1 MKLRLNLVLILL
13 FIVFF
18 KSNAQVSEREPVA
31 RKWIIDH
38 TKEFNIQPYHNFKL
52 TYVRKSLA
60 GETLR
65 FQQMVND
72 VPVYDSEFVINFS
85 DSNKVAF
92 SSNNYDASVDNIPT
106 NPTISSEAA
115 IGISNAKINTNRG
128 IILSQKV
135 KLVIYNTEKP
145 TRLAYRITTQIDNRP
160 GDWETFVDANSSE
173 VISLKDIA
181 ISHHDKKQPIKK
193 KAPKKKSK
201 STLTATTATAMVYDP
216 DPLSKAHVAYGGN
229 YVDNNDATNASLDAA
244 RTAVTLP
251 EVDVTSGVYRLKSQY
266 VDIADFEAPN
276 NGLFTQ
282 ATNNFS
288 FTRDNNAFEA
298 VNAFY
303 HLDKSIRYI
312 NETLGVV
319 CVPQLNNGIFQFDP
333 SGLSGADNSH
343 YLPST
348 EQIAFGEGCVDDAED
363 ADVILH
369 EFGHGI
375 HDWITGGHSS
385 SATGLGE
392 GSGDYW
398 AMSYSRSLNQW
409 VSTEPAYHYVFSWDG
424 HDTCWAGRTTNYTR
438 TYPQTSATYTE
449 IHEYGQIWASTLM
462 KIYDVIGRTKT
473 DKAFLEG
480 LALTGSSTT
489 QPQAASAVRQAAIN
503 MNYPCADI
511 QTMTTKFNAAGYALT
526 ALPLTIAVIADQTVS
541 ADANNIYSL
550 PSYSSLAN
558 PIVANC
564 NAVITQTP
572 AVGTSLAPGT
582 YTITM
587 TATIGASTADRTF
600 ILTVTPNL
608 AVAQNVKENVVI
620 FPNPAKNQ
628 ITIKGEFNSN
638 ENITIYNVLGQK
650 VIERN
655 SISNEERI
663 DVSKLESGVY
673 TIYFNTTKA
682 SYKFIKE

>member
-1 MKLRLNLVLILL
+1 MKLRLNLVIFLL
-13 FIVFF
+13 FTVFLT
-18 KSNAQVSEREPVA
+18 SNAQVSEKESSA

-85 DSNKVAF
+85 DSNEVAF

-106 NPTISSEAA
+106 NPGISSEAA
-115 IGISNAKINTNRG
+115 IGISNAKINTNGG

-181 ISHHDKKQPIKK
+181 ISHHDKKQPNKK

-201 STLTATTATAMVYDP
+201 PTLTPTTATAMVYDP
-216 DPLSKAHVAYGGN
+216 DPLSNAHVAYGGN
-229 YVDNNDATNASLDAA
+229 YVDNNDATNASLNAA
-244 RTAVTLP
+244 RTAVILP
-251 EVDVTSGVYRLKSQY
+251 QVDVTSGVYRLKSQY

-276 NGLFTQ
+276 YGLFTQ
-282 ATNNFS
+282 ATSDFS

-303 HLDKSIRYI
+303 HLDKSMRYI
-312 NETLGVV
+312 NQTLGIT
-319 CVPQLNNGIFQFDP
+319 CIPQLNGGIFQFDP

-343 YLPST
+343 YIPST

-409 VSTEPAYHYVFSWDG
+409 ASTEPAYHYVFSWDG
-424 HDTCWAGRTTNYTR
+424 HDTCWSGRVTNYTR
-438 TYPQTSATYTE
+438 TYPQTSTTYTE

-503 MNYPCADI
+503 INYPCADI
-511 QTMTTKFNAAGYALT
+511 QTMTDKFNAAGYALS
-526 ALPLTIAVIADQTVS
+526 AVTLKINCPADQTVA
-541 ADANNIYSL
+541 ADINNTYTVPSFISL
-550 PSYSSLAN
+550 SNAIS
-558 PIVANC
+558 ANC
-564 NAVITQTP
+564 SAVVTQSP
-572 AVGTSLAPGT
+572 AVGAVLTPGT
-582 YTITM
+582 YPVTM
-587 TATIGASTADRTF
+587 TATTSSSVTCGFNVI
-600 ILTVTPNL
+600 VTPYL
-608 AVAQNVKENVVI
+608 AVIQNVKDSVVI

-628 ITIKGEFNSN
+628 ITIKGEFDTK
-638 ENITIYNVLGQK
+638 ENITIYNLLGQK